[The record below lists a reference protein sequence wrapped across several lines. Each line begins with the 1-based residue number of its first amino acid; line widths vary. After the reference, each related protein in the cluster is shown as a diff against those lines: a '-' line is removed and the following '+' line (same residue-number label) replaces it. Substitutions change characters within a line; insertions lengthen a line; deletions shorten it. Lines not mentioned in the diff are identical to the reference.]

1 MRFIQ
6 VSYKLDKEE
15 TIKREFEA
23 FDAIDDDNHKYVLS
37 LDKKCLSTDKVKHM
51 NIIDF
56 LLCDEF

>member
-1 MRFIQ
+1 M
-6 VSYKLDKEE
+6 DKEE

-23 FDAIDDDNHKYVLS
+23 FDAIDDDNPKYVLS

>member
-1 MRFIQ
+1 MLVNHI
-6 VSYKLDKEE
+6 LKE
-15 TIKREFEA
+15 KM
-23 FDAIDDDNHKYVLS
+23 DYNPKYVLS